1 MIGLGFVLEEKDIER
16 FLEKN
21 DMEYSIENSLKA
33 LHMINW
39 ALKEFKPNFSILKEI
54 EDENN
59 KFVFI
64 AVGIEVLPHHSK
76 LLENNNYQ
84 VYEIKDINNEF
95 KTNVKK
101 ICGKLKIDESSIHV
115 GLLRL

>member
-1 MIGLGFVLEEKDIER
+1 MIGLGFILEEKDIER

-33 LHMINW
+33 LHMIDW
-39 ALKEFKPNFSILKEI
+39 ALKEFKPKFSILKEI

-59 KFVFI
+59 KIVFI
-64 AVGIEVLPHHSK
+64 AVGVEVIPHHSK

-84 VYEIKDINNEF
+84 VYEVTDISNDF
-95 KTNVKK
+95 KINVKK
-101 ICGKLKIDESSIHV
+101 ICGKLKIDEQDIHV
-115 GLLRL
+115 GLLSV